1 MNALGVKDPSANSK
15 AIVLPKAEEI
25 APVIVVE
32 DVTGDSLSLSFD
44 ANSGISEYF
53 INVDKYD
60 DASGDFVFDQRVR

>member
-1 MNALGVKDPSANSK
+1 MPRSED
-15 AIVLPKAEEI
+15 I

-32 DVTGDSLSLSFD
+32 DVKGDSLSLSFD

-53 INVDKYD
+53 INVDKFD